1 MCPRDVPSPHKEV
14 IMAKPMPVP
23 SSRNPLA
30 ALERL
35 PGWWLGKAETR
46 RLLARDALERR
57 LDKVADEHLRA
68 ASEYEKRALDL
79 VI

>member
-1 MCPRDVPSPHKEV
+1 M
-14 IMAKPMPVP
+14 MAKPVLVTPP
-23 SSRNPLA
+23 RNPLA

-46 RLLARDALERR
+46 RMLARDAIEHR

-68 ASEYEKRALDL
+68 ASEYERRAISL
-79 VI
+79 VIT